1 MLRGVGFGGRCERS
15 YHNLPRWG
23 RCHDHQRLLTLL
35 GQDLVRSSLERQM
48 VGVLVSLSLGGIVL
62 HDILTLLLFALGSY
76 IISVGI
82 FLNVDAKL

>member
-1 MLRGVGFGGRCERS
+1 
-15 YHNLPRWG
+15 
-23 RCHDHQRLLTLL
+23 
-35 GQDLVRSSLERQM
+35 M